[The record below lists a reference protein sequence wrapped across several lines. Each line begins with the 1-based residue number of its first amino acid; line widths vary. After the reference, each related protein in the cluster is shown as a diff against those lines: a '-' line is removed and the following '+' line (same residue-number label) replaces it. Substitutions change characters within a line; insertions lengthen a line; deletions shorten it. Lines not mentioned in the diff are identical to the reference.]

1 MAQTTAQ
8 RPYTLDEALNILPTV
23 GEQLQRLARIR
34 TDLAGKGDRLQ
45 TILFQ
50 RESEG
55 RNFSGAADLRRI
67 RSDIDALLDE
77 FNEVKRALADLGCE
91 LAGKEQAT
99 AHLVA
104 RLGTAE
110 FLLCWR
116 PEDGSKVC
124 WHSRDA
130 SCETRMPLEGSQEVF
145 GVGAGSASANP
156 NR

>member
-1 MAQTTAQ
+1 MTEITAQ

-23 GEQLQRLARIR
+23 GEQLQRLAPIR
-34 TDLAGKGDRLQ
+34 TNLSGKGERLQ

-50 RESEG
+50 RESER
-55 RNFSGAADLRRI
+55 RNFSGAEDLRRV

-91 LAGKEQAT
+91 LAGKEQGT

-116 PEDGSKVC
+116 PEDGSRIC

-130 SCETRMPLEGSQEVF
+130 SCETRMPLEGSQEAF
-145 GVGAGSASANP
+145 GVGAGNAPRNP